1 MSRKSMGRDPGV
13 SVSNSRRLSLTSDLE
28 NLCISSQVSR
38 NFLLKKKRK
47 DGQRTD
53 QLLGGKGGGI

>member
-13 SVSNSRRLSLTSDLE
+13 SVSNSRRLSLTSVLE

-47 DGQRTD
+47 DGQRKD
-53 QLLGGKGGGI
+53 QLLGGNGRGI